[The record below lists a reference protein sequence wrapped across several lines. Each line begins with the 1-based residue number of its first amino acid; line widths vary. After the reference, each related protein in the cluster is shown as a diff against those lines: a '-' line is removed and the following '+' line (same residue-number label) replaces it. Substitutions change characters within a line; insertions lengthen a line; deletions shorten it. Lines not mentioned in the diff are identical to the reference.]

1 MDRKYGNFIR
11 GTEDYEGK
19 EVVLRS
25 PANGEL
31 LASVVFAD
39 PDKTKEAVD
48 AAQDAFPG
56 WSKTSLHERQRLLHR
71 LAERIQSRAEEYS
84 LLEALNTGKTIRQS
98 TLMDIPLGIEHMNYF
113 ATTKEFLSAREIVHP
128 EFPGSK
134 GIIQYAPVGVVG
146 AIAPW
151 NVPFLMAVWKLAPA
165 LLAGNTIVLKP
176 SHHTP
181 LTALELARDSD
192 KVGFPRGVVNILTG
206 YGPQVGHTLV
216 TSPKVN
222 MISFTGSTSTGE
234 HLLSRS
240 VGVKKFTLELGGKS
254 PNIVFE
260 DADLEKAVKGVLF
273 GIYLNSGQL
282 CESGSRL
289 IVQSSIRDKFLS
301 KARDLME
308 KMRAGNPLE
317 METDISAITT
327 SDQKKKIE
335 TMVEDGINQG
345 AQVYFEKKIAG
356 AVPRGG
362 LYFAPTL
369 LTGASDEMEIAR
381 EEIFGPVLVT
391 LEFETEDQAI
401 QIANNSE
408 YGLAAGVWSGDLE
421 RAKKV
426 AGSIDAGTVWVND
439 YHLLSAAAPRGGF
452 KKSGIGRELG
462 LEGMMEF
469 VQTRHIFVSESSD
482 IDDVAYG
489 LVFPE

>member
-1 MDRKYGNFIR
+1 
-11 GTEDYEGK
+11 
-19 EVVLRS
+19 
-25 PANGEL
+25 
-31 LASVVFAD
+31 
-39 PDKTKEAVD
+39 
-48 AAQDAFPG
+48 
-56 WSKTSLHERQRLLHR
+56 
-71 LAERIQSRAEEYS
+71 
-84 LLEALNTGKTIRQS
+84 
-98 TLMDIPLGIEHMNYF
+98 
-113 ATTKEFLSAREIVHP
+113 
-128 EFPGSK
+128 
-134 GIIQYAPVGVVG
+134 
-146 AIAPW
+146 
-151 NVPFLMAVWKLAPA
+151 
-165 LLAGNTIVLKP
+165 
-176 SHHTP
+176 
-181 LTALELARDSD
+181 
-192 KVGFPRGVVNILTG
+192 
-206 YGPQVGHTLV
+206 
-216 TSPKVN
+216 
-222 MISFTGSTSTGE
+222 
-234 HLLSRS
+234 
-240 VGVKKFTLELGGKS
+240 
-254 PNIVFE
+254 
-260 DADLEKAVKGVLF
+260 
-273 GIYLNSGQL
+273 
-282 CESGSRL
+282 L

-301 KARDLME
+301 KAKDLME

-482 IDDVAYG
+482 IDEVAYG